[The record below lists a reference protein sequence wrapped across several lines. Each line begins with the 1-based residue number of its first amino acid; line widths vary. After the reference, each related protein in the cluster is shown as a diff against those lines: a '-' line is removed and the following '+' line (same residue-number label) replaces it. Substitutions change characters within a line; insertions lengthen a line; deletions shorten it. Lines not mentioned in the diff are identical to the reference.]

1 MATSTQPGA
10 PGTPAAAVTEA
21 SLLDQAISA
30 TRQTEPEQAQLLLKT
45 LTQEALK
52 GTVTFSRN
60 LTITFNKAVELLDKK
75 LSDQVAAIM
84 HHPDFLKLE
93 GSWRGL
99 DYLVANT
106 ITDSLLKIKLLNAS
120 KAEVGKDL
128 AKATDFDQS
137 DTFKRIYT
145 SEFGTL
151 GGEPFGALIG
161 DYEFT
166 SHPTDVEFLTSMSS
180 IAAGAFCPFISST
193 NSKMFGLES
202 FNDLSK
208 PKDLQ
213 KNFESME
220 YQRWRSFRDRDE
232 AAFVTLTMPRVLAR
246 VPYGSATKPIEEFA
260 YEEAPKDAKGAEKPL
275 QHEEYCWMNAAFV
288 LGARLTDSF
297 ANTGWCTAIRGTEN
311 GGKVENLPSHMFMTD
326 DGDMDQKC
334 PTEVGIDERREYEL
348 SNCGFLPLIHSKNSD
363 FAVFIGSQSSQK
375 PKKFDSKAATENAQI
390 ASRLPYIMATA
401 RFAHYLKVM
410 ARDKIGSFM
419 EVEDCAAWLDRW
431 INQYV
436 NSSPTATPESKLRFP
451 LREARVEVKAIPGK
465 AGAYNAVAYLRPW
478 LQMEELTASLRL
490 VANIPP
496 KQT

>member
-1 MATSTQPGA
+1 MATTTQGSPSPAGST
-10 PGTPAAAVTEA
+10 TTTEA
-21 SLLDQAISA
+21 NLLDQAISA

-45 LTQEALK
+45 LTEEALK
-52 GTVTFSRN
+52 GTVTFSKN
-60 LTITFNKAVELLDKK
+60 LTVTFNKAVELLDKK
-75 LSDQVAAIM
+75 LGDQVAAIM

-99 DYLVANT
+99 AYLVNNT
-106 ITDSLLKIKLLNAS
+106 ITDTQLKIKVLNAS
-120 KAEVGKDL
+120 KNDVAKDL

-180 IAAGAFCPFISST
+180 VAAGAFCPFISAT

-213 KNFESME
+213 KTFESAE

-246 VPYGSATKPIEEFA
+246 VPYGAATRPIEEFA
-260 YEEAPKDAKGAEKPL
+260 YEEAPKDTKGAEKPL
-275 QHEEYCWMNAAFV
+275 QHEEYCWMNSAYV

-297 ANTGWCTAIRGTEN
+297 AQNGWCTAIRGAEN
-311 GGKVENLPSHMFMTD
+311 GGKVDNLPSHMFMSD

-348 SNCGFLPLIHSKNSD
+348 SNCGFLPLVHSKNSD
-363 FAVFIGSQSSQK
+363 FAVFIGSQSAQK
-375 PKKFDSKAATENAQI
+375 PKKYDTKAATENAQI
-390 ASRLPYIMATA
+390 SARLPYVMATS

-436 NSSPTATPESKLRFP
+436 NSSPTATTESKLRFP
-451 LREARVEVKAIPGK
+451 LREARVEVKAIPGRS
-465 AGAYNAVAYLRPW
+465 GAYNAVAYLRPW

-496 KQT
+496 KSS